1 MKNVEL
7 KLKERMK
14 DYYYGQM
21 NLLKGN
27 FNFVFHF
34 GDFFSIKDYYYGQ
47 GKVGICT
54 SQSEFYKR
62 KNSDLNLIRVKGSEP
77 TYFNSRGGQHFYLLH
92 PTKRLPEGFWS
103 FPDEKRVKLLKK
115 SNPLV
120 VDPSFKRVFPF
131 KSSGYSL
138 DNSFRDSVFPDSWLT
153 SDGLTVFPLGFM
165 KEGDL
170 VSLSTYNNQI
180 SLFFKRKFGLANYL
194 ALPLGSRDL
203 DLKLGGERFLKPLA
217 KILNEKYLDYL
228 DLEYSISKNQF

>member
-34 GDFFSIKDYYYGQ
+34 GDFFSIKNYYLGQ

-54 SQSEFYKR
+54 SQSEVYKR
-62 KNSDLNLIRVKGSEP
+62 ENDNLGLIRVKGSEP
-77 TYFNSRGGQHFYLLH
+77 TYFNSRRAQHFYLLH
-92 PTKRLPEGFWS
+92 PTKNLPEEFWS
-103 FPDEKRVKLLKK
+103 FSDKKRNNFLKK
-115 SNPLV
+115 SNSLI

-131 KSSGYSL
+131 KSSGYVL
-138 DNSFRDSVFPDSWLT
+138 DNSFKDSIFPDSWLA
-153 SDGLTVFPLGFM
+153 SNGSSVFPLGIM

-170 VSLSTYNNQI
+170 VSLSTYHDQI
-180 SLFFKRKFGLANYL
+180 SFFFKRKFGLANYL

-203 DLKLGGERFLKPLA
+203 DLKLKNEQFLEPIA
-217 KILNEKYLDYL
+217 KILNKKYLEYL
-228 DLEYSISKNQF
+228 NLEYPTSKN